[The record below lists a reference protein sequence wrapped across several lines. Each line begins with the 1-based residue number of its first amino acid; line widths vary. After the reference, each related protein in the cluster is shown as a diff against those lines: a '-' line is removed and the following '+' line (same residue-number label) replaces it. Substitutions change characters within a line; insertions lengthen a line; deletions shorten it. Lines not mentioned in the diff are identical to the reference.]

1 MSMLAIAVVL
11 LLIFIAIGVPVCFAI
26 GLSGLCAVAFGG
38 DAPLFMV
45 VQQIVRGLNSFPLMA
60 CPFFIL
66 AGEIM
71 GAAKL
76 SDRILD
82 FCRACVSWMKIGRA
96 HV

>member
-1 MSMLAIAVVL
+1 
-11 LLIFIAIGVPVCFAI
+11 
-26 GLSGLCAVAFGG
+26 
-38 DAPLFMV
+38 MV

-76 SDRILD
+76 FFSVL
-82 FCRACVSWMKIGRA
+82 
-96 HV
+96 